1 MSDPR
6 PADNPAARSGR
17 TSIRL
22 FAAIC
27 VVIAGA
33 VVAYGVYSRR
43 QAAAIETSGSSTPP
57 PAADAAALASA
68 RRRPHL
74 LFRITELGPLYG
86 RVGLVP
92 LDAPANA
99 PLLTPLTC
107 DRVYASAANGL
118 CLQADRGVL
127 TTYRAVAFD
136 SAFNEKHRFT
146 LPGAPSRTRV
156 AAAAPLGASTVF
168 VSGDSYSAGGFST
181 RTTIY
186 DLAGH
191 TALGDLESY
200 QVIRDGQPFR
210 RPDFNFWGVTFALDG
225 DTFYAT
231 LGTGGTINLT
241 KGSVSGRQMT
251 LIGTGVECPSLSPDG
266 TRVAYKARLVEGG
279 RAIWRIRVRGLASGA
294 IVTTSETRSVDDQVE
309 WLNDREILYALPHS
323 TTGSGS
329 SDVWAVAA
337 DGSGQPR
344 VFLTNAFSPA
354 VIRADSALP

>member
-6 PADNPAARSGR
+6 PTANRVDGTRAW
-17 TSIRL
+17 L

-27 VVIAGA
+27 VVILGA

-43 QAAAIETSGSSTPP
+43 KAAAVQNAGSSAPIA
-57 PAADAAALASA
+57 AADAAVLASA
-68 RRRPHL
+68 RQRPHL
-74 LFRITELGPLYG
+74 LFRITELGPQYG

-92 LDAPANA
+92 LDAPATA
-99 PLLTPLTC
+99 PLVTPLAC

-118 CLQADRGVL
+118 CLKADRGVL
-127 TTYRAVAFD
+127 TSYRAVAFD
-136 SAFNEKHRFT
+136 NAFSEMHRFT

-181 RTTIY
+181 RTTLY
-186 DLAGH
+186 DLAANA
-191 TALGDLESY
+191 ALGDLETY
-200 QVIRDGQPFR
+200 RVIRDGQPFK
-210 RPDFNFWGVTFALDG
+210 RPDFNFWGVTFARDG

-231 LGTGGTINLT
+231 LGTGGAINFM
-241 KGSVSGRQMT
+241 KGSVSRREMT
-251 LIGTGVECPSLSPDG
+251 LIGTDVECPSLSPDG

-279 RAIWRIRVRGLASGA
+279 RVLWRIRVRDLGSGA
-294 IVTTSETRSVDDQVE
+294 ITTLTETRSVDDQVE

-337 DGSGQPR
+337 DGSGEPR
-344 VFLTNAFSPA
+344 VFVTNAFSPA
-354 VIRADSALP
+354 VIRAGSALP